1 MKILHVVPSYIPAW
15 RYGGPIHSVHGLC
28 KALVAQGHEIH
39 VFTTN
44 VDGPGNSDV
53 PLNTAVDI
61 DGVQVWYF
69 PSERLRRIYYSP
81 PMMNALK
88 ARIKEFDLV
97 HLHSVFLWP
106 TWTAARVARAANV
119 PYVISPRGMLVKDL
133 IRRKSRMLKSLW
145 LALIERRNIEHAV
158 AIHVTSKAESDEL
171 QKFGYKLPK
180 IYLVPNGVD
189 MPVQWSKDGVSEDVR
204 KTIDEGEYV
213 LYLGRI
219 NWKKGLDCL
228 LKVWADVSDKRLII
242 AGNDE
247 EDYLVKLKAIVG
259 KAGVSDRVHFIPRSV
274 KGPDK
279 EALFSKASLF
289 VLPSYSEN
297 FGITVLEAMVR
308 GLPVLVT
315 EEVGAKD
322 VVRASGGGVV
332 VSADKLGERM
342 NELLLDADDRSSM
355 GLQGKKWVVEHL
367 TWDKVAAQMG
377 QYYEKITGRK

>member
-44 VDGPGNSDV
+44 VDGPGDSDV

-61 DGVQVWYF
+61 DAVQVWYF
-69 PSERLRRIYYSP
+69 PSKRLRRIYYSP

-106 TWTAARVARAANV
+106 TWAATRVARAANV

-145 LALIERRNIEHAV
+145 LAFIERQNIEHAA
-158 AIHVTSKAESDEL
+158 AIHVTSKAESDGL

-180 IYLVPNGVD
+180 IYLVSNGVD
-189 MPVQWSKDGVSEDVR
+189 MPVQWSKDRVSEDVQ

-219 NWKKGLDCL
+219 NWKKGLDRL
-228 LKVWADVSDKRLII
+228 LKVWGDVSDKRLII

-247 EDYLVKLKAIVG
+247 EDYRVKLEAIVG
-259 KAGVSDRVHFIPRSV
+259 EAGVSDRVYFIPRSV

-279 EALFSKASLF
+279 EALFTNASLF

-308 GLPVLVT
+308 GVPVVVT

-322 VVRASGGGVV
+322 VVKASGGGVV
-332 VSADKLGERM
+332 VSADKLGEYI
-342 NELLLDADDRSSM
+342 NDLLLDVDDRSRM
-355 GLQGKKWVVEHL
+355 GLQGKKWVVENL
-367 TWDKVAAQMG
+367 TWDKVASEMG
-377 QYYEKITGRK
+377 QCYEEITGKK